1 MSQIKEILVEILIT
15 YAIIFVLIITKYIKN
30 YLFEKAE
37 SEKVKTNSTI
47 KKNFINE
54 MEEAIA
60 DSVTFV
66 NQTFVDSLKNQ
77 NKFSIENQKIAFT
90 MALDTVLSI
99 VSQDAVDFIEE
110 SYGDV
115 TNWIST
121 KIESAVNKNKTIK

>member
-1 MSQIKEILVEILIT
+1 MSQIKEILIEILIT

-121 KIESAVNKNKTIK
+121 KIESAVNKNKTTK